1 MLDLTVVPDRL
12 IETDKQ
18 IVTINFSITD
28 VKFHIDP
35 NNKKYFGTY
44 ININIR
50 KFGSNLYFET
60 LYPLRYNGEELTWNY
75 TPSEVGTFIID
86 AVPQNSQ
93 EIVIISSTLV
103 VEPQNVINKVNTSN
117 NINMFSA
124 NNNILKAPKYK
135 TENEEL
141 LDFNKTKISSSN
153 NVIIYNINNN
163 IKEPKSQKDE
173 IFEVNKRKIS
183 SHINLKN
190 V

>member
-12 IETDKQ
+12 IVTDKQ
-18 IVTINFSITD
+18 IVTINFNIID

-35 NNKKYFGTY
+35 NKKKYIGTY
-44 ININIR
+44 INITVR
-50 KFGSNLYFET
+50 KVGSNLFFET
-60 LYPLRYNGEELTWNY
+60 LYPLRYNGEELIWNY

-93 EIVIISSTLV
+93 EIIIISSTLV
-103 VEPQNVINKVNTSN
+103 VEPHNVINKVNTAN
-117 NINMFSA
+117 NINMFTA

-135 TENEEL
+135 TSDEEL
-141 LDFNKTKISSSN
+141 LEFNKGKISTSSSN
-153 NVIIYNINNN
+153 IYNPNNN

-173 IFEVNKRKIS
+173 LLEFNKKKIS
-183 SHINLKN
+183 SHIKN

>member
-18 IVTINFSITD
+18 IVTINFNITD

-35 NNKKYFGTY
+35 NKKKYFGTY
-44 ININIR
+44 LNITIR
-50 KFGSNLYFET
+50 KVGSNLYFET

-86 AVPQNSQ
+86 AVPQNCQ
-93 EIVIISSTLV
+93 ENIIISTTLV
-103 VEPQNVINKVNTSN
+103 VEPHNVINKVNTAN
-117 NINMFSA
+117 NINMFTA

-135 TENEEL
+135 TESEEL
-141 LDFNKTKISSSN
+141 LDFNKTKITTN
-153 NVIIYNINNN
+153 NNINIYNPNNN
-163 IKEPKSQKDE
+163 IKEQKSQKDE
-173 IFEVNKRKIS
+173 LLELNKKKIS
-183 SHINLKN
+183 LHIKN